1 MTAWV
6 ILIGFAVA
14 VAGVVVK
21 VGRDVVLD
29 LRRDRAEHGGR
40 LTTAAARRALVV
52 TAIVVALVIVL
63 IVWPLVLGDD

>member
-6 ILIGFAVA
+6 LLIGAAVA
-14 VAGVVVK
+14 VVGVVVK
-21 VGRDVVLD
+21 VGRDVVID

-40 LTTAAARRALVV
+40 QTVAAARRA
-52 TAIVVALVIVL
+52 IVVASLIAVLVIVL

>member
-1 MTAWV
+1 MTGWV
-6 ILIGFAVA
+6 ILIGLAVA

-40 LTTAAARRALVV
+40 LTTAAARRAFVV
-52 TAIVVALVIVL
+52 TAVVAALVIVL